1 MNLPMQNA
9 VSELLQAWQQRS
21 QREQR
26 MIAVGVLALLLTL
39 FYLLVWEP
47 ITQGHAQAADALADA
62 RATAQRIERV
72 AAMQP
77 AQSRQRANP
86 NASRS
91 LLAQVNQAVRSNTL
105 GSTPE
110 RLTPDGDDAVRVWLE
125 GAPFNNLLRWLA
137 ELEGNPGLRLERADI
152 DRKDGG
158 MVDARLQVERAS

>member
-1 MNLPMQNA
+1 MNLPLQNA
-9 VSELLQAWQQRS
+9 LSEMQQAWQQRS
-21 QREQR
+21 TREQR
-26 MIAVGVLALLLTL
+26 MIAIGVVALLLTL
-39 FYLLVWEP
+39 FYLIIWEP
-47 ITQGHAQAADALADA
+47 VMQAHAQAEAALADA

-72 AAMQP
+72 AALQP

-86 NASRS
+86 NSSRS

-137 ELEGNPGLRLERADI
+137 ELERNPGLRLERADI
-152 DRKDGG
+152 DRKEGG